1 MIAFAAIIDD
11 RIALDHLGNGLHTR
25 HLMFTHLGIVRV
37 IALLKLDNVIIGNED
52 TRDRTLNV
60 IFDTYSTI
68 DIPLDE
74 EKCSIKWKIPKDNSM
89 IHTVNFSINN
99 TDEISIPND

>member
-1 MIAFAAIIDD
+1 MRLECQD
-11 RIALDHLGNGLHTR
+11 GSNG
-25 HLMFTHLGIVRV
+25 IY
-37 IALLKLDNVIIGNED
+37 KLYNGVDNVIIGNED

>member
-1 MIAFAAIIDD
+1 MKLECQD
-11 RIALDHLGNGLHTR
+11 GSNG
-25 HLMFTHLGIVRV
+25 IY
-37 IALLKLDNVIIGNED
+37 KLYNGVDNVIIGNED